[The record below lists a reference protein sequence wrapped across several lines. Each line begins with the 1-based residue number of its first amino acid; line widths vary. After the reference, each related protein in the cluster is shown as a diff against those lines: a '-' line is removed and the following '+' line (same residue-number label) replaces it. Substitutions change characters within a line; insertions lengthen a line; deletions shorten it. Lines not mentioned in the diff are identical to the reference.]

1 MGAEP
6 RRTGDQALPRRI
18 GRYEAFLQIGTGGTA
33 RVYLAVQRGLGG
45 QKAEL
50 VVLKVLRP
58 EVVEDEHVQALFTDE
73 ARIAMRL
80 SHPNVIR
87 TREVIAE
94 PPDYVL
100 AMDFQ
105 NGKSLLDVVSR
116 LGRQSVPLDE
126 HIYILG
132 KVLDGLSYAHELKD
146 ESGQPFGIVHRDVSP
161 ANVLVSY
168 AGEVKLLDFGIAK
181 ATGALAA
188 TRDGVVKGK
197 LGYAAP
203 EQCLGQPAD
212 PRSDIYAVG
221 VMLWEAIAGKRRAS
235 GETWQSILQARVED
249 AEPVLEEVCPDAPRA
264 LIEIV
269 DKALAREPKDRY
281 STAREFQSDLKNYL
295 SKKGGMPIGPSR
307 IAAIMKPHFDR
318 DRAEMHKSVEAF
330 LQSLKANKAAKPGR
344 IPLPGRAAA
353 ALAPAASEASQQRE
367 PAEREEHT
375 APIPVDTA
383 LLMLSRGETGPVPDE
398 SSRPTAL
405 PPLADETAPTGVSPA
420 PPPVS
425 QVTTTTPTA
434 STATTVPPPES
445 TATTAPPPAEPPA
458 TTPPQSAVTTARPPP
473 DAVFPSA
480 GRPSV
485 EPESLAFDSVPVA
498 APAKLPTPPKSP
510 QLATDAFGLVSV
522 AQAAP
527 SAYQSSVQVVPH
539 KKAPVWA
546 FLLLG
551 VGVIGLGAV
560 FLVPRLNAAKQAEA
574 PRPAPAESAAQAPAA
589 EGAAEAKVE
598 TVNVRISVDPA
609 DAVVKL
615 DNVVLDGNPFV
626 GALAKDKAPH
636 ELTAVAE
643 GCKDHKQP
651 VSLSRDVH
659 LLVAMKCLNNGIRS
673 RTRTVA
679 PRTVGA
685 APAAAPGRSPGPTPP
700 AAEPQAPAP
709 AAAPPPALPKD
720 SPGAPG
726 DSKNEPEGKY
736 GF

>member
-33 RVYLAVQRGLGG
+33 RVYLAVQRGVGG

-116 LGRQSVPLDE
+116 LGRQAVPLDE
-126 HIYILG
+126 HIYILS

-146 ESGQPFGIVHRDVSP
+146 EKGQPFGVVHRDVSP

-235 GETWQSILQARVED
+235 GETWQSVLQARVED
-249 AEPVLEEVCPDAPRA
+249 AEPDLEEVCPEAPRA
-264 LIEIV
+264 LIDIV
-269 DKALAREPKDRY
+269 GKALAREPKNRY
-281 STAREFQSDLKNYL
+281 SSAREFQTDLKKYL
-295 SKKGGMPIGPSR
+295 SSKGGTPVGSSR
-307 IAAIMKPHFDR
+307 IAAMMKPHFDR
-318 DRAEMHKSVEAF
+318 DRAELHKSVEAF
-330 LQSLKANKAAKPGR
+330 LNSLKANKAAKVGR
-344 IPLPGRAAA
+344 IPLPGKAAA
-353 ALAPAASEASQQRE
+353 PAPAVQQAASPAQ

-383 LLMLSRGETGPVPDE
+383 LLMLSRGETGPVPEE
-398 SSRPTAL
+398 SSRPTA
-405 PPLADETAPTGVSPA
+405 PPEAKSTPERESPA

-425 QVTTTTPTA
+425 QVTTTPPPA
-434 STATTVPPPES
+434 STAITAPPPENA
-445 TATTAPPPAEPPA
+445 ATTAPPPGDNG
-458 TTPPQSAVTTARPPP
+458 TSTPPQSAVTTARPPP
-473 DAVFPSA
+473 DAVFPNA
-480 GRPSV
+480 ARPSL
-485 EPESLAFDSVPVA
+485 EPASPAVA
-498 APAKLPTPPKSP
+498 NATPAEIARATLPTPPKSP
-510 QLATDAFGLVSV
+510 HLATDAFGLVSV

-527 SAYQSSVQVVPH
+527 SHYQSVVQAVPQR
-539 KKAPVWA
+539 KAPVWA
-546 FLLLG
+546 LLL
-551 VGVIGLGAV
+551 VAAGVIGLGAV
-560 FLVPRLNAAKQAEA
+560 FLVPRLSAKQSAE
-574 PRPAPAESAAQAPAA
+574 PSPAPANPAVPATAPAA
-589 EGAAEAKVE
+589 PAEAKVE

-615 DNVVLDGNPFV
+615 DNVVLEGNPFV
-626 GALAKDKAPH
+626 GAIAKDKATH

-643 GCKDHKQP
+643 GCKDHKQS

-659 LLVAMKCLNNGIRS
+659 LLVAMKCFNNAIRAKA
-673 RTRTVA
+673 RA
-679 PRTVGA
+679 AGPRSVGA
-685 APAAAPGRSPGPTPP
+685 APAAAAPARTPTPAQP
-700 AAEPQAPAP
+700 AAEPQP
-709 AAAPPPALPKD
+709 AAPAPPPALPKD
-720 SPGAPG
+720 PPGAPG
-726 DSKNEPEGKY
+726 EQKNEAEGKY

>member
-33 RVYLAVQRGLGG
+33 RVYLAVQRGASG

-116 LGRQSVPLDE
+116 LGRQAVPLDE
-126 HIYILG
+126 HIFILG
-132 KVLDGLSYAHELKD
+132 KVLDGLSYAHELQD
-146 ESGQPFGIVHRDVSP
+146 ENGQPFGIVHRDVSP

-235 GETWQSILQARVED
+235 GETWQSVLQARVED
-249 AEPVLEEVCPDAPRA
+249 AEPDLEEVCPDAPRA

-269 DKALAREPKDRY
+269 GKALAREPKDRY
-281 STAREFQSDLKNYL
+281 STAREFQADLKKYL
-295 SKKGGMPIGPSR
+295 SDKGGTPVGPSR
-307 IAAIMKPHFDR
+307 IAAMMRPHFDR

-330 LQSLKANKAAKPGR
+330 LNTLKANKTAKPGR
-344 IPLPGRAAA
+344 IPLPGKGAAA
-353 ALAPAASEASQQRE
+353 VAATQTASAPAE

-383 LLMLSRGETGPVPDE
+383 LLMLSRGETGPVPEE
-398 SSRPTAL
+398 SARPTA
-405 PPLADETAPTGVSPA
+405 PPMLVPETTSSPERESPA
-420 PPPVS
+420 PPPIS
-425 QVTTTTPTA
+425 HVTTTPPPA
-434 STATTVPPPES
+434 STAI
-445 TATTAPPPAEPPA
+445 TAPPPEDAALTAPPPGD
-458 TTPPQSAVTTARPPP
+458 TGTSTPPQSTVTTARPPA
-473 DAVFPSA
+473 DAVFPNA
-480 GRPSV
+480 ARPSIDWDDPAV
-485 EPESLAFDSVPVA
+485 AVPTTGH
-498 APAKLPTPPKSP
+498 APAALPKPPKSP

-527 SAYQSSVQVVPH
+527 SSYQSMVQAVPQ

-546 FLLLG
+546 FSLVAIG
-551 VGVIGLGAV
+551 VVGLGAV
-560 FLVPRLNAAKQAEA
+560 FLVPRLSAKPSAEPA
-574 PRPAPAESAAQAPAA
+574 APANTAAPASA
-589 EGAAEAKVE
+589 PEVPAEAKVE

-615 DNVVLDGNPFV
+615 DNVVLEGNPFV
-626 GALAKDKAPH
+626 GAMAKDKATH

-643 GCKDHKQP
+643 GCKDHKQT

-659 LLVAMKCLNNGIRS
+659 LLVAMKCLNNGIRGKA
-673 RTRTVA
+673 RGVA
-679 PRTVGA
+679 PRSVGA
-685 APAAAPGRSPGPTPP
+685 APAAPAPGRTPTPAQP
-700 AAEPQAPAP
+700 AAEPQP
-709 AAAPPPALPKD
+709 AAPAPPPALPKD
-720 SPGAPG
+720 SPAPG
-726 DSKNEPEGKY
+726 DTKNEAEGKY